1 MPTKDNVF
9 YKETE
14 AAAMSI
20 KITATSTCDLP
31 PDLVERHQITIVP
44 LYVSYGGD
52 TYRDG
57 VDAAPEDIFRHV
69 EGGGA
74 LPSTSAVNIA
84 DYQALFAEL
93 SPKYDAV
100 LHITIGSEFSCC
112 YQNALVAAADFP
124 NVHVVD
130 SRNLTVGQGLLVLEA
145 ARAAERGDS
154 VEDVLAMLE
163 ELSGK
168 VDTTFVVDKLDYL
181 AKGGRCSSVVALGA
195 NLLKLKPCIV
205 LADGSMSVGK
215 KYRGAFDKVLSDYV
229 LDQLTGKDVNRDR
242 IFVVH
247 TRCDP
252 AIPEA
257 VCDLVGQF
265 GFHEVLTAVAGS
277 TISCHCGPNTLGVI
291 FLRK

>member
-1 MPTKDNVF
+1 
-9 YKETE
+9 
-14 AAAMSI
+14 MSV

-31 PDLVERHQITIVP
+31 PELVEHYQITIVP
-44 LYVSYGGD
+44 LYVSFGGN

-57 VDAAPEDIFRHV
+57 VETGPEEIFRHV

-74 LPSTSAVNIA
+74 LPTTAAVNIA

-93 SPKYDAV
+93 SPQYDAV
-100 LHITIGSEFSCC
+100 LHITIGAEFSAC
-112 YQNALVAAADFP
+112 YQDACVAAEEFP
-124 NVHVVD
+124 NVYVVD
-130 SRNLTVGQGLLVLEA
+130 SKNLTTGQGLLVLEA
-145 ARAAERGDS
+145 AEAAERGESVQDILARLDS
-154 VEDVLAMLE
+154 LID
-163 ELSGK
+163 K

-205 LADGSMSVGK
+205 LADGKMTVGK
-215 KYRGAFDKVLSDYV
+215 KYRGAFDKVLPDYV
-229 LDQLTGKDVNRDR
+229 RDQLAGKEVRQER
-242 IFVVH
+242 VVIVH

-252 AIPEA
+252 AIPAA
-257 VCDLVGQF
+257 VEQVVREY
-265 GFHEVLTAVAGS
+265 GFREIIHAVAGC

>member
-1 MPTKDNVF
+1 
-9 YKETE
+9 
-14 AAAMSI
+14 MSI

-31 PDLVERHQITIVP
+31 AELLGRYQITMVP
-44 LYVSYGGD
+44 LYVSFGGK

-57 VDAAPEDIFRHV
+57 VDAGPEDIFRHV
-69 EGGGA
+69 EEGGQ
-74 LPSTSAVNIA
+74 LPTTAAVNIA
-84 DYQALFAEL
+84 DYQELFAQL
-93 SPKYDAV
+93 SPQYDEV

-112 YQNALVAAADFP
+112 YQNALVAAEDYP

-130 SRNLTVGQGLLVLEA
+130 SRNLTVGQGILAVAAAEA
-145 ARAAERGDS
+145 AQRGADIG
-154 VEDVLAMLE
+154 EIKAMLE
-163 ELSGK
+163 EMTAR

-205 LADGSMSVGK
+205 LSDGRMNVGK
-215 KYRGAFDKVLSDYV
+215 KYRGTFDKVLSDYV
-229 LDQLTGKDVNRDR
+229 LDQLAGKDVDQDR
-242 IFVVH
+242 VFVVH

-252 AIPEA
+252 SIPEN
-257 VCDLVGQF
+257 VCDMVRQF
-265 GFHEVLTAVAGS
+265 GFREVITAVAGC

>member
-1 MPTKDNVF
+1 
-9 YKETE
+9 
-14 AAAMSI
+14 MSI

-31 PDLVERHQITIVP
+31 AELLERYQITMVP
-44 LYVSYGGD
+44 LYVSFGGK

-57 VDAAPEDIFRHV
+57 VDVGPEDIFRHV
-69 EGGGA
+69 EEGGQ
-74 LPSTSAVNIA
+74 LPTTAAVNIA
-84 DYQALFAEL
+84 DYQELFAQL
-93 SPKYDAV
+93 SPQYDEV

-112 YQNALVAAADFP
+112 YQNALVAAEDYP

-130 SRNLTVGQGLLVLEA
+130 SRNLTVGQGILAVAAAEA
-145 ARAAERGDS
+145 AQRGTDIG
-154 VEDVLAMLE
+154 EIKAMLE
-163 ELSGK
+163 EMTAR

-205 LADGSMSVGK
+205 LSDGRMNVGK

-229 LDQLTGKDVNRDR
+229 LDQLAGKDVDQDR
-242 IFVVH
+242 VFVVH

-252 AIPEA
+252 SIPEK
-257 VCDLVGQF
+257 VCDMVRQF
-265 GFHEVLTAVAGS
+265 GFREVITAVAGC

>member
-1 MPTKDNVF
+1 
-9 YKETE
+9 
-14 AAAMSI
+14 MSI

-31 PDLVERHQITIVP
+31 AELLERYQITMVP
-44 LYVSYGGD
+44 LYVSFGGK

-57 VDAAPEDIFRHV
+57 VDVGPEDIFRHV
-69 EGGGA
+69 EEGGQ
-74 LPSTSAVNIA
+74 LPTTSAVNIA
-84 DYQALFAEL
+84 DYQELFAQL
-93 SPKYDAV
+93 SPQYDEV

-112 YQNALVAAADFP
+112 YQNALVAAEDYP

-130 SRNLTVGQGLLVLEA
+130 SRNLTVGQGILAVTAAEA
-145 ARAAERGDS
+145 AQRGADIG
-154 VEDVLAMLE
+154 EIKAMLE
-163 ELSGK
+163 EMTAR

-205 LADGSMSVGK
+205 LSDGRMNVGK

-229 LDQLTGKDVNRDR
+229 LDQLAGKDVDQDR
-242 IFVVH
+242 VFVVH

-252 AIPEA
+252 SIPEN
-257 VCDLVGQF
+257 VCDMVRQF
-265 GFHEVLTAVAGS
+265 GFREVITAVAGC